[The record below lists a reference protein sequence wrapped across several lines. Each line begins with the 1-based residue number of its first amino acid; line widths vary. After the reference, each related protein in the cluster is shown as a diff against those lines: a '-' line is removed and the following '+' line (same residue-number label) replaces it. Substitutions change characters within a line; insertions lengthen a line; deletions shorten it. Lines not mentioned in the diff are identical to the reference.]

1 MPGRPSLAAIL
12 RGSGDGRRLVLNGH
26 MDTVAIDDESRWS
39 VDPFG
44 GEIRAGHVWGRG
56 SVDMKGGLAAQIACA
71 RVLSR
76 LDGGLQGDLVLH
88 FAAGEECGEPGT
100 LSLIDEGFVGDW
112 GITTEPTGLDIA
124 TAERGTVW
132 LLIRIKGRSTHAAT
146 PAAGTNPIPPVED
159 VLAALRRYSEEIT
172 SRTHPLLGHPICT
185 VTMVEAGAEHNAIP
199 DGCELTIDRRMIPGE
214 TNEGVEE
221 ELRKLVT
228 DAIAA
233 HNGISAELEP
243 IHYPFEAAEIP
254 AESTFI
260 ETVGRTVS
268 EVTGSPAAIIGTPYG
283 SDVRNLV
290 NDAKME
296 AITFGAGDI
305 SLCHCPDERQS
316 LQQLRQPP

>member
-1 MPGRPSLAAIL
+1 
-12 RGSGDGRRLVLNGH
+12 

-56 SVDMKGGLAAQIACA
+56 SVDMKGGLASQIACA
-71 RVLSR
+71 RLLSR
-76 LDGGLQGDLVLH
+76 LEGGLQGDLVLH

-100 LSLIDEGFVGDW
+100 LSLIEEGFVGDW

-132 LLIRIKGRSTHAAT
+132 LRIRIKGRSTHAAT

-185 VTMVEAGAEHNAIP
+185 VTMVKAGAEHNAIP

-221 ELRKLVT
+221 EIRKLVT

-243 IHYPFEAAEIP
+243 IHYPFEAAEVR

-260 ETVGRTVS
+260 ETVGRVVS

-316 LQQLRQPP
+316 LQQLRQAATVMTMVAMDMLGAA